1 MDKERILTPAVVF
14 SVALLHLGMVALLW
28 QAHKLPVIESGNVIE
43 FVDLGDF
50 GGGDGAPEGA
60 GAPAA
65 PEPQPEPEQPKP
77 VEPPKPVLKPVV
89 TKKADADIQ
98 QPKEKPKPEPKPE
111 VKPTPKPVEK
121 TVEKP
126 SEKPAE
132 HPGNTSVKAGSENGG
147 GEGKGTGTKGDGTGR
162 GEGSGKGSGGAKG
175 EHGEGT
181 GGSGGGTGAGSS
193 KGNPLRANG
202 SIPRP
207 PYPTLSM
214 ENDEQGTVVLSV
226 MVSPGGHVES
236 VKVVKS
242 SGFSRLDNAARKAAQ
257 NGHFQAN
264 AWTEFKV
271 PVKFEL
277 N

>member
-1 MDKERILTPAVVF
+1 
-14 SVALLHLGMVALLW
+14 
-28 QAHKLPVIESGNVIE
+28 
-43 FVDLGDF
+43 
-50 GGGDGAPEGA
+50 
-60 GAPAA
+60 
-65 PEPQPEPEQPKP
+65 
-77 VEPPKPVLKPVV
+77 
-89 TKKADADIQ
+89 
-98 QPKEKPKPEPKPE
+98 
-111 VKPTPKPVEK
+111 
-121 TVEKP
+121 
-126 SEKPAE
+126 KPAE
-132 HPGNTSVKAGSENGG
+132 HSGNASAKAGSEQGN

-175 EHGEGT
+175 EHGEGA
-181 GGSGGGTGAGSS
+181 GGSGGGTGVGSS

-207 PYPTLSM
+207 AYPALSM
-214 ENDEQGTVVLSV
+214 ENDEQGMVVLSV
-226 MVSPGGHVES
+226 LVSPGGHVES

>member
-1 MDKERILTPAVVF
+1 
-14 SVALLHLGMVALLW
+14 
-28 QAHKLPVIESGNVIE
+28 
-43 FVDLGDF
+43 
-50 GGGDGAPEGA
+50 
-60 GAPAA
+60 
-65 PEPQPEPEQPKP
+65 
-77 VEPPKPVLKPVV
+77 
-89 TKKADADIQ
+89 
-98 QPKEKPKPEPKPE
+98 
-111 VKPTPKPVEK
+111 
-121 TVEKP
+121 VEKP

-132 HPGNTSVKAGSENGG
+132 HPGNASAKADSEQGNG
-147 GEGKGTGTKGDGTGR
+147 EDKGTGIKGDGTGR
-162 GEGSGKGSGGAKG
+162 GEGSGKGSGGVKG
-175 EHGEGT
+175 EHGE
-181 GGSGGGTGAGSS
+181 GAGSS

-207 PYPTLSM
+207 AYPTLSM

-226 MVSPGGHVES
+226 LVSPGGHVES
-236 VKVVKS
+236 VKIVKS